1 MEPLQN
7 GTLFHEYLT
16 ITGIKDE
23 TGQYS
28 HFAGIFTD
36 ITQRKIAEERLHF
49 LANHDPL
56 TGLPN
61 RTLFMERL
69 LLATQRAQREGRK
82 IGLMFIDL
90 TASSTSTTPWATPQA
105 TSC

>member
-36 ITQRKIAEERLHF
+36 ITSAKSPKNACIFWPTTTRSPACPTARYSWSACCWPPSAL
-49 LANHDPL
+49 
-56 TGLPN
+56 
-61 RTLFMERL
+61 
-69 LLATQRAQREGRK
+69 QREGRK

-90 TASSTSTTPWATPQA
+90 DRFGTSTTPWATPQA